1 MALVVAFASGL
12 YILKSKSPNHN
23 HSIAITTEKKHP
35 KSQLPSPPEEVWSY
49 IKALETRT
57 VSVDD
62 SPQSLEKNMR
72 LTDEQKKVLSLM
84 EQDRKA
90 NEKARLKQAEENK
103 TINTEKSEIKQKTT
117 ALDNKKIALKTE
129 DNKTSKET
137 VKKTETTSAN
147 PAEKNSVYNVGHLKI
162 DNKLRKYNQE
172 SCY

>member
-72 LTDEQKKVLSLM
+72 LTDEQKKFYHLWN
-84 EQDRKA
+84 KI
-90 NEKARLKQAEENK
+90 EKQ
-103 TINTEKSEIKQKTT
+103 T
-117 ALDNKKIALKTE
+117 KKHA
-129 DNKTSKET
+129 
-137 VKKTETTSAN
+137 
-147 PAEKNSVYNVGHLKI
+147 
-162 DNKLRKYNQE
+162 
-172 SCY
+172 